1 MKSVL
6 ACLAVALMALSLPA
20 AAQDSREMTWV
31 QIEARPTL
39 SEAESRA
46 RDWGRNLADV
56 NGFALRSGWYAIV
69 LGPYSPADAERV
81 LQVYRAEAQI
91 PADSFIALPGSLGQ
105 RFWPVGAATGNIQ
118 LPDALAAETDAVEPE
133 IMERDE
139 PAVRQK
145 ADETPEQARAGERL
159 LSGEERQK
167 LQQALNAGGFYAG
180 AIDGAFGAGTR
191 RSMAE
196 WQGAN
201 GYPATGVLTTRER
214 EALIAQ
220 YEAPLTEAGMEL
232 VHDRKAGIEMRIP
245 GNLVAF
251 ARHEAPFAIH
261 EPVEDSGVQ
270 VLLIS
275 QAGNEATLAAL
286 YEVLQSL
293 TIIPTTGPRDN
304 SGSRFVIEGSDDASV
319 AHAEAT
325 LEDGEIKG
333 FVLVWPAGDD
343 MRRTRVLA
351 AMQESFTRRDGV
363 LDPALAAPL
372 PEDLDLL
379 AGLETRKPRLGHSG
393 FYVDHEGRVLTTADV
408 AASCSRL
415 TIDGHDARLLA
426 QDESLGLA
434 LIEAEEPRVPMGFAR
449 LRGSPLPLRSEVT
462 LSGYSYGGVLDA
474 PVLTHGELADNGGLA
489 GEREQ
494 LRLSLKTTPGDEGGP
509 ILDAGGEVVAML
521 LPWGDSSREL
531 PEGVSLGLGA
541 EALRGF
547 LDRHSGDG
555 QKATPASAPGPLT
568 PAGFAR
574 LANGMTVFVNCWE

>member
-6 ACLAVALMALSLPA
+6 ACLIVALMALSLPA
-20 AAQDSREMTWV
+20 AAQDSREMSWV

-39 SEAESRA
+39 SEAEARA

-56 NGFALRSGWYAIV
+56 NGFALGSGWYAIV
-69 LGPYSPADAERV
+69 LGPYSRADAERV
-81 LQVYRAEAQI
+81 LQVYRTESQI
-91 PADSFIALPGSLGQ
+91 PADSFIARPGSLGQ
-105 RFWPVGAATGNIQ
+105 RFWPVGAAMNSAT
-118 LPDALAAETDAVEPE
+118 LPDSLRPDPDAAQRDAAQPGATATPQ
-133 IMERDE
+133 D
-139 PAVRQK
+139 PG
-145 ADETPEQARAGERL
+145 ETPEQARAAERL
-159 LSGEERQK
+159 LSGKERQT
-167 LQQALNAGGFYAG
+167 LQQALRAGGFYAG

-191 RSMAE
+191 RSMAD

-232 VHDRKAGIEMRIP
+232 VHDREAGIEMRIP

-251 ARHEAPFAIH
+251 TRHESPFAVYG
-261 EPVEDSGVQ
+261 PAGDSGVQ

-304 SGSRFVIEGSDDASV
+304 SGSRFVIEGRDDASV

-325 LEDGEIKG
+325 LDDREIKG

-363 LDPALAAPL
+363 LDSAMAAPL
-372 PEDLDLL
+372 PEDLDLV
-379 AGLETRKPRLGHSG
+379 AGLETRKPRVGHSG

-415 TIDGHDARLLA
+415 TIDGHEARLLA
-426 QDESLGLA
+426 QDETLGLA

-449 LRGSPLPLRSEVT
+449 LRSSPLPLRSDVT
-462 LSGYSYGGVLDA
+462 LSGYSYGGALDA
-474 PVLTHGELADNGGLA
+474 PVLTHGELADNGGLE

-521 LPWGDSSREL
+521 LPWGDASREL

-541 EALRGF
+541 GALRGF
-547 LDRHSGDG
+547 LDRHSGDT
-555 QKATPASAPGPLT
+555 QETAPESAPGPLT